1 MSRIEPL
8 LERILALDASDL
20 YLTVGSPPVFRVEG
34 VAVPANEP
42 ALGEADTVALA
53 DEAMSDP
60 RQREE
65 FAKIKEMNLALALD
79 ARGRFRCNIFQQRN
93 AVGLVIRQIK
103 LNVPTLDGLDLPSV
117 LKDLSLTK
125 RGLVLVTGATG
136 SGKSTT
142 QAAMIDYRNS
152 ITSGHIITIEDP
164 IEFMHR
170 HKKSIVTQREVGFDT
185 ISFHEALRNTLRQA
199 PDVILIGE
207 VRDDTTMEAAITFAE
222 TGHLCL
228 ATLHSNNAN
237 QSIERIINFF
247 PAIRHPQIYLQLSL
261 NLRGII
267 SQRLIAGVDGKRVAA
282 LEILLDTP
290 RVKDLI
296 KKGEIDTL
304 KEALEQGTNEGCQTF
319 DESLFRL
326 AADGKIDAEQALAN
340 ADSANNLRLRL
351 RNDEIAK
358 GQAADK
364 EAPNFRLQ
372 DPVYA
377 RKLAAAP
384 RAMQARGGG
393 GGGSQ
398 RPGSPPINL
407 KR

>member
-1 MSRIEPL
+1 M
-8 LERILALDASDL
+8 
-20 YLTVGSPPVFRVEG
+20 
-34 VAVPANEP
+34 
-42 ALGEADTVALA
+42 
-53 DEAMSDP
+53 
-60 RQREE
+60 
-65 FAKIKEMNLALALD
+65 
-79 ARGRFRCNIFQQRN
+79 
-93 AVGLVIRQIK
+93 
-103 LNVPTLDGLDLPSV
+103 

-237 QSIERIINFF
+237 QSIERIMNFF

-304 KEALEQGTNEGCQTF
+304 KEAIEQSTNEGGQTF